1 MIQSISEE
9 TKEQIIKAAEARFSE
24 YGHGKTT
31 MAEIAKDCQMSAA
44 NLYRYF
50 ESKEDIAVE
59 IGNHCTNKKQALLRE
74 IVQRQNVS
82 VSERLET
89 MIVEQLRYTYNLV
102 SKQPHISE
110 IVESICGTRTDV
122 VNCYKEA
129 QQGIWTELLTAGNE
143 SGEFDLADPEATSE
157 MIQTATIKFCYP
169 PLMLQE
175 ELSLEALEGQARGLA
190 RLIIRGLA
198 KR

>member
-9 TKEQIIKAAEARFSE
+9 TKEQIIKAAEARFSQ
-24 YGHGKTT
+24 YGYGKTT

-59 IGNHCTNKKQALLRE
+59 IGNHCTHKKQALLRE
-74 IVQRQNVS
+74 IVQRKNVS
-82 VSERLET
+82 ASERLEA
-89 MIVEQLRYTYNLV
+89 MIVEQLRYTYELV

-110 IVESICGTRTDV
+110 IVESICGTRADV
-122 VNCYKEA
+122 VKIYKEA
-129 QQGIWTELLTAGNE
+129 QRSIWTELLAAANE

-175 ELSLEALEGQARGLA
+175 GLSIETLEGQARGLA
-190 RLIIRGLA
+190 QLIIRGLLP
-198 KR
+198 R